1 MAYSYEELKKKTVAE
16 LRDIAAG
23 IQHDAVQGHTQMHKA
38 DLLAALCKALSLEM
52 HEHHV
57 AKVVEKT
64 AIKGQI
70 RQIKRKR
77 DEALAAHDHTQLKQV
92 RREIH
97 RLKRQLRK
105 AIA

>member
-38 DLLAALCKALSLEM
+38 DLLAALCKALNLDM
-52 HEHHV
+52 HEHHL
-57 AKVVEKT
+57 AKGIDKT
-64 AIKGQI
+64 AIKAQI
-70 RQIKRKR
+70 RLTKTRR
-77 DEALAAHDHTQLKQV
+77 DEALAAHDDARLKQV

-97 RLKRQLRK
+97 SLKRQLRR
-105 AIA
+105 ATA

>member
-1 MAYSYEELKKKTVAE
+1 MEYSYEELKKKTVAE

-38 DLLAALCKALSLEM
+38 DLLVALCKALNLDM

-57 AKVVEKT
+57 AKVAEKT
-64 AIKGQI
+64 AIKAQI
-70 RQIKRKR
+70 RQVKSKR
-77 DEALAAHDHTQLKQV
+77 DEALQARDHTQLKQI